1 MLQHGWTLKI
11 FQRSDY
17 LTSHIVGFCLC
28 AISKNG
34 QIHRARE
41 WISVCR
47 GVGTV
52 TGSRFCC
59 FVLFFR
65 VDENVLELDRSDG
78 YATQWIHLSLMASF
92 ILCVF
97 HHHNRRQDR
106 PAMILQSCAEQPCDP
121 GVSDAKSLRTFD
133 IILFAQINL
142 CPRFL
147 ASPPF

>member
-1 MLQHGWTLKI
+1 MTQRLPLLGIYSKETGIQTNLIHPCSQQYYSQWSKDGNNPNVHQLTNGFMMGYYSAAKRNREHWSTLQHGWTLKT

-17 LTSHIVGFCLC
+17 LTSHTVGFCLC

-34 QIHRARE
+34 RIHRARE

-65 VDENVLELDRSDG
+65 VDENVPELDRSDG
-78 YATQWIHLSLMASF
+78 YTTQWIH
-92 ILCVF
+92 
-97 HHHNRRQDR
+97 
-106 PAMILQSCAEQPCDP
+106 
-121 GVSDAKSLRTFD
+121 
-133 IILFAQINL
+133 
-142 CPRFL
+142 
-147 ASPPF
+147 